1 MKKTIKTTV
10 KIMTITMLFVAGILI
25 GANKTTNAKIQEND
39 SKKKVGIE
47 YTYYQEGNK
56 QEIDGFYLDDSDLL
70 VMLTDGSYAIFNGVQ
85 KIYTFQPV
93 DLGDWDYSLDSEE
106 KLINIIKTYISMKNT
121 GTF

>member
-1 MKKTIKTTV
+1 MKKQIKTTL
-10 KIMTITMLFVAGILI
+10 KIMAITMLFVAGILI

>member
-39 SKKKVGIE
+39 SKKKIEIE

>member
-1 MKKTIKTTV
+1 MKKQIKTTL
-10 KIMTITMLFVAGILI
+10 KIMAMVIVLVAGILI
-25 GANKTTNAKIQEND
+25 GATDKATAQTEKNQKTE
-39 SKKKVGIE
+39 SVGIE

>member
-1 MKKTIKTTV
+1 
-10 KIMTITMLFVAGILI
+10 MLFVAGILI